1 MKLLQDKVSIVVG
14 ATSGVGISI
23 AQKFAEEGSQV
34 VVVGRRVE
42 KGEEVVSIIKEK
54 GGEATFIQCD
64 ITSEES
70 IANLMD
76 ETVKKY
82 GKIDILVGNAGIP
95 ETKSPVHEMKTEDLM
110 KVLNTDLIGIILT
123 NKYAIKYMLNNEGN
137 NKGAIVNIGSILGV
151 VGAAN
156 SIAYPAS
163 KAGLTNFTRS
173 QAVTYANKGIRMN
186 TVSPGYIN
194 TPLLEKL
201 PPELVKEK
209 IAAHPIGR
217 FAEPEEVANAVL
229 FLCSDKASY
238 IVGANLMVD
247 GGYTSI

>member
-1 MKLLQDKVSIVVG
+1 MKLLQDKVSVIIG
-14 ATSGVGISI
+14 STSGLGISI
-23 AQKFAEEGSQV
+23 AEKFTEEGSKV
-34 VVVGRRVE
+34 VIVGRRVE
-42 KGEEVVSIIKEK
+42 KGKEVVSAIREK

-70 IANLMD
+70 ISNLMD

-95 ETKSPVHEMKTEDLM
+95 ETKSPVHEMKTEDLI

-123 NKYAIKYMLNNEGN
+123 NKYAIKYMLNNEGD
-137 NKGAIVNIGSILGV
+137 NKGAIVNVGSILGV

-173 QAVTYANKGIRMN
+173 QAVTYASKGIRMN

-209 IAAHPIGR
+209 VAAHPIGR
-217 FAEPEEVANAVL
+217 FAEPEEVANAIV

-238 IVGANLMVD
+238 IVGANIMVD